1 MVLHINELARSEGR
15 SGFKRGLGGRRE
27 AVERA
32 QSRAHSAARCHSP
45 EAPTDGRSG
54 SERSREARSG
64 QKEPSTAHGRAGA
77 LPENLLAPRLS
88 ASMRLLTAA
97 LLLLLLALC
106 AARVDGEFLGGPW
119 APVRPVL
126 GNPRRQVL
134 SVPGSRRVWAG
145 I

>member
-1 MVLHINELARSEGR
+1 M
-15 SGFKRGLGGRRE
+15 
-27 AVERA
+27 ERA
-32 QSRAHSAARCHSP
+32 QSRAHSAARCHIP

-54 SERSREARSG
+54 SERSRKARSG
-64 QKEPSTAHGRAGA
+64 RKVPSTAYGRAGA

-106 AARVDGEFLGGPW
+106 AARVDGECLRGPW
-119 APVRPVL
+119 APARPVL
-126 GNPRRQVL
+126 GNPQRQML
-134 SVPGSRRVWAG
+134 IVPGSRRVWAG